1 MDAVKTG
8 TTIRLEEVQV
18 GDGGEKAYYDV
29 CLTESQILPSTR
41 SPVCS
46 KYASSPKFPTS
57 LRKVVCPYKIWLTSE

>member
-8 TTIRLEEVQV
+8 TAIKLEELKL

-29 CLTESQILPSTR
+29 CLVKPQKPPSTR

-46 KYASSPKFPTS
+46 KYNGAPNPS
-57 LRKVVCPYKIWLTSE
+57 L